1 MSSPSPRAEAT
12 ERIALHMQ
20 EVIAAAVLTNE
31 RIARLIGLN
40 VVDFQTFG
48 VLLRQGSPMT
58 PGEVSA
64 ATALPSSTTTRVL
77 DRLEAKGMV
86 RREADPDDRRK
97 VLVHALPF
105 EDAQVGQA
113 YGQIM
118 KEMAEVHEGFSLAE
132 LAIVERYLASIT
144 SIR

>member
-1 MSSPSPRAEAT
+1 
-12 ERIALHMQ
+12 MQ

-31 RIARLIGLN
+31 RIARMIGLN
-40 VVDFQTFG
+40 VVDFQTYG
-48 VLLRQGSPMT
+48 LLLRRGAPMT

-86 RREADPDDRRK
+86 RREADAEDRRK

-105 EDAQVGQA
+105 DAAQVGQA
-113 YGQIM
+113 YEQIL
-118 KEMAEVHEGFSLAE
+118 KQMADGAPQGSRRGTSSSWSSATS
-132 LAIVERYLASIT
+132 AASSRSADRGVIACQ
-144 SIR
+144 RW